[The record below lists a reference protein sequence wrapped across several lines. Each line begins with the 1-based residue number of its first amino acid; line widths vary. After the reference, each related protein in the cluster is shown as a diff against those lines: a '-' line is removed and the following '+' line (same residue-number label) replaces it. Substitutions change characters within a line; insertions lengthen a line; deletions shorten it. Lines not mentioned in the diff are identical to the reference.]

1 MADILQFC
9 SAACLFQELHQ
20 PCHEIIQWND
30 PSFPQFSQ
38 LMLVYMGLAADI
50 AEVFEAFRESKV
62 CAWSAFS
69 NLHLISTQ
77 VDLEAAL
84 NIWLPPS
91 MPDLNNSMCTRSLY
105 QVLWTRLRPDGALLA
120 WGGGYVIPISTGP
133 PSFLP
138 NLLPSFLQLPFSISF
153 SSVTCDQF
161 HSKRLFPTRFFA
173 KHQYTKITSKNE
185 LGSWKQTN

>member
-9 SAACLFQELHQ
+9 SAACLFQGLHQ
-20 PCHEIIQWND
+20 PCHEIIQRND

-84 NIWLPPS
+84 SIWLAPS

-120 WGGGYVIPISTGP
+120 WGVMWFQSPLVP
-133 PSFLP
+133 
-138 NLLPSFLQLPFSISF
+138 LPSFLTYFLPSYNY
-153 SSVTCDQF
+153 
-161 HSKRLFPTRFFA
+161 HSLFLFPVWPVTSFIVKDFFPLVF
-173 KHQYTKITSKNE
+173 SRN
-185 LGSWKQTN
+185 TNIRK